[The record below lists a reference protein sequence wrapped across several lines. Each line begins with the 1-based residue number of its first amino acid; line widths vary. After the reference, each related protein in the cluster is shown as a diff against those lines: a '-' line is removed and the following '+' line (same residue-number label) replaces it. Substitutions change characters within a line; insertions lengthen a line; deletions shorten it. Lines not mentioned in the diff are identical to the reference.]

1 MVRADE
7 IKTYWKI
14 DAEHTYA
21 VRRSHPQHLK
31 GKGTVTFLL
40 GCNAAG
46 FMIKGRLILPIH

>member
-7 IKTYWKI
+7 IKIYWNI
-14 DAEHTYA
+14 EAEHIYP

-40 GCNAAG
+40 GCNATG
-46 FMIKGRLILPIH
+46 FMIKGRLILPVY